1 MQNNYLKYVF
11 LENFK
16 FKPTENQDVAIDKL
30 CNFILEKNNEKIF
43 VLLGYAGTGK
53 TSLMSAF
60 VKTLE
65 ILKLRSVL
73 LAPTGRAAKV
83 FSNFSG
89 KRALTIH
96 KKIYRQKSAS
106 DYGAAFLPAP
116 NLHSDT
122 FFIVDEASMIS
133 NGGAEQAFFG
143 SGRLLDDLIRYVY
156 SGSNCRLILLGDTAQ
171 LPPVG
176 SPESPALDVS
186 ELECY
191 GLDVEQVVLNQVV
204 RQAEESGILYNA
216 TKIRHMIE
224 NIESSQKTVL
234 PKFDFYGFKD
244 VERITGADL
253 LEALEMSYDRAGLL
267 NTLVIT
273 RSNKNANIYN
283 SGIRNRIFWREEQI
297 CIGDVIMVVKNN
309 YFYAKNL
316 ENVDFIANGDIAE
329 ITCIGR
335 YETLYGFNFVNVD
348 LRFADYDNLEFS
360 AKVILD
366 SILVQG
372 AALSE
377 ADNNR
382 LYQAVCADYVHLGNK
397 RDIYKAV
404 RENEYFNALQVKFA
418 YAVTCHKSQ
427 GGQWDTVFIDQGY
440 VTDDMLDREYLRWL
454 YTAFTRATKKLYLVN
469 FKDDFFE

>member
-1 MQNNYLKYVF
+1 MQNNYPKYVF
-11 LENFK
+11 LEKFK
-16 FKPTENQDVAIDKL
+16 FQPTENQMVAIDKL

-43 VLLGYAGTGK
+43 VLFGYAGTGK
-53 TSLMSAF
+53 TTLMSAF

-65 ILKLRSVL
+65 ILKLRSIL

-89 KRALTIH
+89 QRAFTIH
-96 KKIYRQKSAS
+96 KKIYRQKSSS
-106 DYGAAFLPAP
+106 DYGAAFSMAP
-116 NLHSDT
+116 NMHSDT

-133 NGGAEQAFFG
+133 NGGSDQAFFG
-143 SGRLLDDLIRYVY
+143 TGRLLDDLINYVY
-156 SGSNCRLILLGDTAQ
+156 SGNNCKLILLGDTAQ

-176 SPESPALDVS
+176 SSVSPALDIN
-186 ELECY
+186 ELKCY
-191 GLDVEQVVLNQVV
+191 GVEVDYVVLNQVV

-216 TKIRHMIE
+216 TKIRQTIE
-224 NIESSQKTVL
+224 NISPEQNVVV

-244 VERITGADL
+244 VKRITGNDL
-253 LEALEMSYDRAGLL
+253 IEELEQSYDKSGLL

-273 RSNKNANIYN
+273 RSNKNSNIYN
-283 SGIRNRIFWREEQI
+283 AGIRNRIFWREDQI
-297 CIGDVIMVVKNN
+297 CIGDIVMVVKNN
-309 YFYAKNL
+309 YFYAENL
-316 ENVDFIANGDIAE
+316 ENTDFIANGDIAE
-329 ITCIGR
+329 ITRIGK
-335 YETLYGFNFVNVD
+335 YETAYGFNFVNVD
-348 LRFADYDNLEFS
+348 LRFNDYENLEFS
-360 AKVILD
+360 AKIILE
-366 SILVQG
+366 SLTVQG

-377 ADNNR
+377 SDNNK
-382 LYQAVCADYVHLGNK
+382 LYNEVCAAYSHLGNK

-404 RENEYFNALQVKFA
+404 RKDEYFNALQVKFA

-440 VTDDMLDREYLRWL
+440 ITDDMLNREYLRWL